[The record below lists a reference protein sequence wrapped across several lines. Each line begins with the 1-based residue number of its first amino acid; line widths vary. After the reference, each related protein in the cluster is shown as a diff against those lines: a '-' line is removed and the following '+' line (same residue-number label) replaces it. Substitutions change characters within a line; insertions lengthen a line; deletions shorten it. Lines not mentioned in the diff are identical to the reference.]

1 MSAPV
6 GPNYSA
12 VRPLPLPLR
21 LTMLLRLLAVQGS
34 WNYETLLGN
43 GIAFAMEPAL
53 RALPG
58 GRGGDA
64 YRAAMARESRYF
76 NAHPYLA
83 SFAVGA
89 LARAELDGV
98 PPAQIERFRAAMC
111 GPLGSIG
118 DRLIWAGWLPCV
130 AMLALLAFGAGADGV
145 TVVALFLGTYNAGHI
160 VLRAWGL
167 NAGWRQGLQVAAAL
181 GRPILRDLPQW
192 LAAATVV
199 MAAAALPL
207 AARRLIL
214 ESGATVPSAAGTL
227 AAAALGIGALG
238 GLALVRLQGRVEGWK
253 VAFGV
258 LLLVVLYSGL
268 R

>member
-1 MSAPV
+1 MN
-6 GPNYSA
+6 GYS
-12 VRPLPLPLR
+12 VRRPLPLATR
-21 LTMLLRLLAVQGS
+21 LSMLVRLLAVQGS
-34 WNYETLLGN
+34 WNYETMLGN

-53 RALPG
+53 RTLSG
-58 GRGGDA
+58 GRGGDP
-64 YRAAMARESRYF
+64 YRAAMARQARYF

-89 LARAELDGV
+89 LARAELDAV
-98 PPAQIERFRAAMC
+98 PPAQIERFRAALC

-118 DRLIWAGWLPCV
+118 DRLIWAGWLPCC
-130 AMLALLAFGAGADGV
+130 AMIALLAFGVGAGAGL
-145 TVVALFLGTYNAGHI
+145 TALLFLGSYNAGQI

-181 GRPILRDLPQW
+181 GRPLLRDLPQW
-192 LAAATVV
+192 LAAATAVT
-199 MAAAALPL
+199 AAVALPL
-207 AARRLIL
+207 AVRRVI
-214 ESGATVPSAAGTL
+214 EASGATVPAAAGTL
-227 AAAALGIGALG
+227 IGAALVIAVLCGAV
-238 GLALVRLQGRVEGWK
+238 LVRLQGRVEGWK

>member
-1 MSAPV
+1 MNAPV
-6 GPNYSA
+6 NPNYSA
-12 VRPLPLPLR
+12 VRPLPMPLR
-21 LTMLLRLLAVQGS
+21 LGMLLRLFAVQGS

-53 RALPG
+53 RGLPG

-98 PPAQIERFRAAMC
+98 PPAQIDRFRAAMC

-130 AMLALLAFGAGADGV
+130 AMLSLLAFGAGANGV
-145 TVVALFLGTYNAGHI
+145 MVAVLFLVTYNAGHI

-181 GRPILRDLPQW
+181 GRPILRDLPQR
-192 LAAATVV
+192 LAGATVV
-199 MAAAALPL
+199 IAGAALPL
-207 AARRLIL
+207 AVRRLIGD
-214 ESGATVPSAAGTL
+214 SGATVPGAAGTL
-227 AAAALGIGALG
+227 AATALVIAAVL
-238 GLALVRLQGRVEGWK
+238 GLALVRLHGRVEGWK

-258 LLLVVLYSGL
+258 LLLVVIYSGL